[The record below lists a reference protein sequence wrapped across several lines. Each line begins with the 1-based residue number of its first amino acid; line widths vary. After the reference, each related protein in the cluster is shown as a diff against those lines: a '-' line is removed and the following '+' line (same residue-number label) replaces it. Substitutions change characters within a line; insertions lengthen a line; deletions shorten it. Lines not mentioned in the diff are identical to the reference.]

1 MVRVQIQLDA
11 LQHRRVR
18 RRAKRLGVSV
28 AEVVRRCIDAGL
40 RSEEPVTRDDR
51 VRRALAVC
59 GKHADPEGPGDVAR
73 DHDAALADAYRR

>member
-1 MVRVQIQLDA
+1 MVRVQVQLDPS
-11 LQHRRVR
+11 QHRQVK

-40 RSEEPVTRDDR
+40 RGDETATGDDR
-51 VRRALAVC
+51 KRRALAAC
-59 GKHADPEGPGDVAR
+59 GRHVDPKGPADVAR